1 MIRLIAVA
9 TFAVALLILCLPRSG
24 SVYQVPI
31 AEARHILVATGLPPE
46 VFGSEEPAWDVHDD
60 GSQVIWILRNND
72 AEVIRYVAHL
82 KEEGPGATRVDVEL
96 VGAQSGPGGNIAQ
109 RLAEHP
115 AIRNM
120 YLVAI
125 HERIASAL
133 EHRDFELARIYPA
146 TTVAFMENMGSFWAS
161 ADQAEA
167 ASERHNREN
176 IQKAY
181 RDEAAGR

>member
-1 MIRLIAVA
+1 VIHRSLIAILA
-9 TFAVALLILCLPRSG
+9 IALMTACSQQSG

-31 AEARHILVATGLPPE
+31 AEARHILVGTGLPPL
-46 VFGSEEPAWDVHDD
+46 VFGTEEPPWDVHDG
-60 GSQVIWILRNND
+60 GSQVIWIVRRDDTELF
-72 AEVIRYVAHL
+72 RYVAHL
-82 KEEGPGATRVDVEL
+82 KEENPGATRVEIEL

-115 AIRNM
+115 AIRDM
-120 YLVAI
+120 FLVAI
-125 HERIASAL
+125 NEQIASAL
-133 EHRDFELARIYPA
+133 EHRPFETARIYPA
-146 TTVAFMENMGSFWAS
+146 TAIAFMENMGSLRAS
-161 ADQAEA
+161 ADQAAA